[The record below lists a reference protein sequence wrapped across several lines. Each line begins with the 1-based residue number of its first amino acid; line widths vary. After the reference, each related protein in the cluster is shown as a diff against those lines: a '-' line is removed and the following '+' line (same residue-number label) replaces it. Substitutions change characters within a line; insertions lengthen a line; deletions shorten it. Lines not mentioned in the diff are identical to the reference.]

1 MGTHQWL
8 HRLPCPPWDPEG
20 LLHSPDWMENWA
32 LVLVRRGPQGK
43 CQSTNRQ
50 GTMKWLHPS
59 SPLRAWQSNSKG

>member
-43 CQSTNRQ
+43 
-50 GTMKWLHPS
+50 
-59 SPLRAWQSNSKG
+59 